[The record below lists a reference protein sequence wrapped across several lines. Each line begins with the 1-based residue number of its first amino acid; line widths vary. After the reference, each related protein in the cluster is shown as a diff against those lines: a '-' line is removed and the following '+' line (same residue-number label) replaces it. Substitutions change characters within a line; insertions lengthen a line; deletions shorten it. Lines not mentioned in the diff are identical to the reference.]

1 MNSRAWQTEFMGAAK
16 QGVLEAL
23 ETKGPL
29 TLPEIPRT
37 WPVTR
42 HLLEFLMD
50 HLVEAGLVEAGGDSK
65 IPGKRA
71 YHLTELGSAFLRSRP
86 AQEMNTIQFYSRP
99 VTASR
104 SRAAS

>member
-1 MNSRAWQTEFMGAAK
+1 MSSHAWKTGFMGTAK

-23 ETKGPL
+23 DARGPL

-42 HLLEFLMD
+42 QLLEFLMD
-50 HLVEAGLVEAGGDSK
+50 HLVEAGLVELREGSA

-71 YHLTELGSAFLRSRP
+71 YHLTALGLASVRSRP
-86 AQEMNTIQFYSRP
+86 AEEMNTIQFYSRP
-99 VTASR
+99 AMASR
-104 SRAAS
+104 PRAAS

>member
-1 MNSRAWQTEFMGAAK
+1 MGTAK
-16 QGVLEAL
+16 QGVMEAL

-42 HLLEFLMD
+42 QLLEFLMD
-50 HLVEAGLVEAGGDSK
+50 HLVEAGLVETGGGSAV
-65 IPGKRA
+65 PGKRA
-71 YHLTELGSAFLRSRP
+71 YHLTERGSAYLRSRP
-86 AQEMNTIQFYSRP
+86 VEEMNTIQFYSRP
-99 VTASR
+99 ATASR

>member
-1 MNSRAWQTEFMGAAK
+1 MSSQAWQTGFMGTAK

-29 TLPEIPRT
+29 TLPEIPRA

-42 HLLEFLMD
+42 QLLEFLMD
-50 HLVEAGLVEAGGDSK
+50 HLVEAGFVEAGAGSG
-65 IPGKRA
+65 IPGKHA
-71 YHLTELGSAFLRSRP
+71 YRLTDLGSAYLRSRP
-86 AQEMNTIQFYSRP
+86 VEEMNTIQFYSRP